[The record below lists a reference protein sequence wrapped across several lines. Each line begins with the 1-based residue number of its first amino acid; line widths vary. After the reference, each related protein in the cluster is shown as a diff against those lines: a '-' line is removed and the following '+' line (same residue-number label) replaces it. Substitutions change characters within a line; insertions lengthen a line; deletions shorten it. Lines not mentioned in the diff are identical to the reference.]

1 MVFQNGVI
9 FGVISKV
16 HEIGLRITNFDGK
29 ALTGYPGG
37 GIPDLRRSLIVLEG
51 FFHDF

>member
-1 MVFQNGVI
+1 VRFP
-9 FGVISKV
+9 KV
-16 HEIGLRITNFDGK
+16 HEIGLRITNSDGK

-37 GIPDLRRSLIVLEG
+37 GIPDLKQSLIVLEG